1 MDTNQLGLNVHIVP
15 LGFEVDRVIAP
26 FKNRQVDKV
35 ILVTPEY
42 MDDTEENKKKSE
54 KQAKY
59 LCNVQKKL
67 TEMKIIV
74 ENEETKLFD
83 LNETIRTLS
92 SLIRREKEA
101 GNQVSINISSSGR
114 FVSVGAALAGMAHDI
129 TVYYVN
135 AKEYSNEDDFERG
148 VSRCDLNNPSVRRL
162 TNFKLTLPNEEE
174 ALILELLYV
183 IKRDTDNPWASLNEI
198 GAMLHH
204 FFQER
209 YPWKPEFKKR
219 GASKTKT
226 DEKKEAKTGEYRTHQ
241 SQFLVKFNTYLARD
255 LASENYIVR
264 KEGER
269 KHVYYQIT
277 DSGKY
282 ALFLYGVSG
291 RIQIG
296 EDGDITYT

>member
-26 FKNRQVDKV
+26 FRNRQVDKV

-67 TEMKIIV
+67 RDMNIIV

-135 AKEYSNEDDFERG
+135 ANEYSNEDDFDRG
-148 VSRCDLNNPSVRRL
+148 VSRCDLENPSVRKL
-162 TNFKLTLPNEEE
+162 TNFKLALPNEEE

-198 GAMLHH
+198 G
-204 FFQER
+204 
-209 YPWKPEFKKR
+209 
-219 GASKTKT
+219 
-226 DEKKEAKTGEYRTHQ
+226 
-241 SQFLVKFNTYLARD
+241 
-255 LASENYIVR
+255 
-264 KEGER
+264 
-269 KHVYYQIT
+269 
-277 DSGKY
+277 
-282 ALFLYGVSG
+282 
-291 RIQIG
+291 
-296 EDGDITYT
+296 